1 MRVLFTDIRGFTTVS
16 EKMDP
21 NQLVSFLNEYLTE
34 MTNIVFDHEGVLD
47 KYMGD
52 AIMAF
57 WGAPKDQPNHAELA
71 CRTGFHMMRRLHELQ
86 PVWVERGLPPL
97 NIGVGVNTGPM
108 TVGNVGSRMRFDYTV
123 MGDAVNLGSRLEGVN
138 KEYGT
143 NIIISDST
151 LAEVR
156 DKFAVRYLDLIAVK
170 GKKEPT
176 AIYELIAPL
185 DVPEA
190 LPPKEFLDAWDA
202 AVLLYKDQQ
211 FEVAEAA
218 FRKVL
223 ELRPD
228 DPPSLVY
235 LERCQE
241 MVASPPGVAW
251 DGVYVFTH
259 K

>member
-1 MRVLFTDIRGFTTVS
+1 
-16 EKMDP
+16 
-21 NQLVSFLNEYLTE
+21 
-34 MTNIVFDHEGVLD
+34 
-47 KYMGD
+47 
-52 AIMAF
+52 
-57 WGAPKDQPNHAELA
+57 
-71 CRTGFHMMRRLHELQ
+71 
-86 PVWVERGLPPL
+86 
-97 NIGVGVNTGPM
+97 
-108 TVGNVGSRMRFDYTV
+108 
-123 MGDAVNLGSRLEGVN
+123 VNLGSRLEGVN

-143 NIIISDST
+143 NIIVSDST
-151 LAEVR
+151 LTHVR
-156 DKFAVRYLDLIAVK
+156 DTFVVRYLDLITVK

-190 LPPKEFLDAWDA
+190 LPPEGFLEAWDA
-202 AVLLYKDQQ
+202 AILLYKDQQ
-211 FEVAEAA
+211 FEVAAAA

-223 ELRPD
+223 ALRPD

-241 MVASPPGVAW
+241 MVVAPPGAAW